1 MHLGRDARGR
11 WWETFSDRAAAGPE
25 RTVRPCPHPSRAS
38 VASAPPG
45 SARPSLYSPGPSPR
59 GLAHQ
64 QRRFGLRRCAR
75 PPLATLQPQ
84 QDPPAPPMVLHWAT
98 VRDVVVRLAGHVVC
112 DAPTLSSACAPLHQM
127 AHPSWCI
134 RLPLECRNAAPT
146 VLSAQSS
153 VRTTHAFGQQLW
165 AIPHVLARQRLAFEA
180 CFRELRLESLPR
192 IIMGRGLAQGS
203 MEAPPVVAAAG
214 NDRGIGG

>member
-1 MHLGRDARGR
+1 MMTYRIIYIVEKVRQAAHGYTTAATRSALPIHGAALGYRARCG
-11 WWETFSDRAAAGPE
+11 GPI
-25 RTVRPCPHPSRAS
+25 
-38 VASAPPG
+38 
-45 SARPSLYSPGPSPR
+45 
-59 GLAHQ
+59 GLVT
-64 QRRFGLRRCAR
+64 LR
-75 PPLATLQPQ
+75 
-84 QDPPAPPMVLHWAT
+84 
-98 VRDVVVRLAGHVVC
+98 
-112 DAPTLSSACAPLHQM
+112 DAPTLSSACALLLQM

>member
-1 MHLGRDARGR
+1 MPASTEGFRGFCTHRVGAAEYIFPQPIAARIG
-11 WWETFSDRAAAGPE
+11 
-25 RTVRPCPHPSRAS
+25 
-38 VASAPPG
+38 ASAAEIWASKVRQAAHG
-45 SARPSLYSPGPSPR
+45 YTTAATRSALPTHGAALGYRACCGGPI
-59 GLAHQ
+59 GLV
-64 QRRFGLRRCAR
+64 
-75 PPLATLQPQ
+75 TL
-84 QDPPAPPMVLHWAT
+84 
-98 VRDVVVRLAGHVVC
+98 C
-112 DAPTLSSACAPLHQM
+112 DAPTLSSACALLLQM

-134 RLPLECRNAAPT
+134 RLPLECRNVAPA
-146 VLSAQSS
+146 VFSAESS
-153 VRTTHAFGQQLW
+153 VKATHAFDLKLR